1 MLEKF
6 KYINHVG
13 EVLEFGKAPLFV
25 NENDLRN
32 FSWVVDTM
40 NDKIS
45 GFSKGIVSKTI
56 PIIIKCNSKAEGLAM
71 RDHLFEVFEKDIIAK
86 QYGRIVVGEYYLR
99 CFVTDSSKS
108 GYLTSAEYMELELVI
123 QTDLPNWARE
133 ITTRFLTTTKD
144 EGFLDFP
151 YDFSYDLKNGMALG
165 EIFNSGIISTDFRID
180 IYGTVVNPVIFIG
193 GHEYS
198 VNTEVASGEVLTIDS
213 VEKTI
218 TLTKVN
224 GKKVNCFMHRNRN
237 SYIFQKIPSGV
248 STVTT
253 GAVDFSFAVTLL
265 EDRSEPRWI

>member
-32 FSWVVDTM
+32 FSWTVDTM

-45 GFSKGIVSKTI
+45 GFSKGIVSKTL
-56 PIIIKCNSKAEGLAM
+56 PIIIKCNSKAEGLEM
-71 RDHLFEVFEKDIIAK
+71 RNHIFEVCEKDIIAK
-86 QYGRIVVGEYYLR
+86 QYGRIVVGDYYLR
-99 CFVTDSSKS
+99 CFVTDNSKS
-108 GYLTSAEYMELELVI
+108 GYLHSGEYMEMEITI
-123 QTDLPNWARE
+123 QTDLPNWSRE
-133 ITTRFLTTTKD
+133 ITTNFLTTSED

-151 YDFSYDLKNGMALG
+151 YDFPYDLKNGFSVG
-165 EIFNSGIISTDFRID
+165 EVHNAGLISTDFRILV
-180 IYGTVVNPVIFIG
+180 YGVVVNPIIYIG

-198 VNTEVASGEVLTIDS
+198 VNVEVAKGEYLTIDS

-218 TLTKVN
+218 VLTRIN
-224 GKKVNCFMHRNRN
+224 GEKVNCFNLRNRN

-248 STVTT
+248 STVAT
-253 GAVDFSFAVTLL
+253 GDVDFSFSITLL
-265 EDRSEPRWI
+265 EERSEPKWI

>member
-6 KYINHVG
+6 KYINHIG

-86 QYGRIVVGEYYLR
+86 QYGKIVVGDYYLR

-133 ITTRFLTTTKD
+133 ITTNFLTTSTD

-151 YDFSYDLKNGMALG
+151 YDFPYDFKNGLSVG
-165 EIFNSGIISTDFRID
+165 EVYNAGLISTDFKIT
-180 IYGTVVNPVIFIG
+180 IYGVVVNPVIYIG
-193 GHEYS
+193 NHEYS
-198 VNTEVASGEVLTIDS
+198 VNVEVAKGEYLTIDS
-213 VEKTI
+213 VQKTI
-218 TLTKVN
+218 ILTKNN
-224 GKKVNCFMHRNRN
+224 GTKVNCFNLRNRS

-248 STVTT
+248 STVAT
-253 GAVDFSFAVTLL
+253 GDVDFSFSITLL